1 MFDIEK
7 IKNLILLKY
16 GNYKDYIA
24 TFDKIYFTDVYITP
38 EEKIQNKLLN
48 KEQIYIFQ
56 NDVQI
61 YVEKDCITINM
72 YLKSVL
78 YNEYIRVFS
87 FSIDSENELDN
98 MFLNIDNIKKT
109 IFNLN
114 IKKTKILRK
123 IKKKTGYPG
132 GEWDFYGHNIITA
145 KNEINKQ
152 NNILDINLIYNN
164 KTIDIV
170 VRRYLMN
177 LINEVII
184 EKVLKSLIKGSYLT

>member
-78 YNEYIRVFS
+78 YNEYIRVF
-87 FSIDSENELDN
+87 
-98 MFLNIDNIKKT
+98 
-109 IFNLN
+109 
-114 IKKTKILRK
+114 
-123 IKKKTGYPG
+123 
-132 GEWDFYGHNIITA
+132 
-145 KNEINKQ
+145 
-152 NNILDINLIYNN
+152 
-164 KTIDIV
+164 
-170 VRRYLMN
+170 
-177 LINEVII
+177 
-184 EKVLKSLIKGSYLT
+184 